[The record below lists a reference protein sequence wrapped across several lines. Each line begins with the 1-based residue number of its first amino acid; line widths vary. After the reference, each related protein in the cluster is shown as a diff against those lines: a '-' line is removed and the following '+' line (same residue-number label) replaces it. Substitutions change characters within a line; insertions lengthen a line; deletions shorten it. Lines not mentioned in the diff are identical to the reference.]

1 MTRFFHD
8 ITELRF
14 RDPAG
19 AVPTGSSICLTLIAS
34 EKISDPVLCL
44 RFDPEDN
51 PEQIHMEPAPE
62 DAAAPGSQ
70 AGGFHAEGGYTSDG
84 RALDGHAPEGHAG
97 GGTPH
102 GHIDGRAP
110 EGHAGGGNTSGG
122 YTVYTAHFTPREKG
136 LYWYWFELPEEGIV
150 ISRDPA
156 TGQAAVTRDL
166 RCWQITVCEP
176 AYAAP
181 DWIYGGVFYHI
192 FVDRFAASGEPV
204 YMDGKILRHDWGG
217 MPDYQP
223 NAEGRI
229 LNNDFF
235 GGNLA
240 GIVEKLPYLQKLGVT
255 CLYLSPIFEAYS
267 SHKYDTSDY
276 MKVDPMFGD
285 EAGFTRLCEEAG
297 RLGMRVI
304 CDGVFSH
311 TGSDS
316 RYFDIHDRY
325 GDGAYHHHDSP
336 YRSWYYFEPKGYQT
350 WWGIDTLPRIRKDNP
365 SYQEFITGPKGVV
378 RKWLAAGASGWRLD
392 VVDELPASFLEKL
405 TAGAKAEKA
414 DALILGEVWEDAS
427 NKIAYEER
435 KNYFDGTKL
444 DSVMNYPLR
453 RGIIDYVR
461 GGDAFSI
468 ARPMA
473 QIMENYPLHIVHAL
487 MNILGTHDTDRII
500 TALAGRRLGPD
511 AGRKEKAAIRMD
523 DEDWRIGIRRLK
535 IAVVLQM
542 TLPGVPCIYYGDEA
556 GMEGYNDPFNRKCY
570 PWGHENPEIQ
580 NWYRRVIAIRR
591 SHKVYVDGSYRLL
604 AARNGLYAFERR
616 CRETW
621 NGPAAEH
628 SMEASGTV
636 GGAAA
641 DGTVCGSAA
650 DGAVDGAAVGG
661 AAGGAVAV
669 GGAVCGAATTGG
681 TASGAVDGAAVG
693 GAAGG
698 EIGSADRLL
707 TVTNCGSD
715 LQTLALFGRWKD
727 LLSGTEFQDDVT
739 VLPGQAMILGPAPS
753 D

>member
-19 AVPTGSSICLTLIAS
+19 AVPAGSSICLTLIAS

-84 RALDGHAPEGHAG
+84 RALDGH
-97 GGTPH
+97 
-102 GHIDGRAP
+102 AP

-405 TAGAKAEKA
+405 TASAKAEKA

-621 NGPAAEH
+621 NGPAAD
-628 SMEASGTV
+628 GT
-636 GGAAA
+636 A
-641 DGTVCGSAA
+641 DGTAGESAGGAVCGA
-650 DGAVDGAAVGG
+650 

-681 TASGAVDGAAVG
+681 TAGGAVDGAAVG
-693 GAAGG
+693 GAAGGAVDGAAVGESAGG